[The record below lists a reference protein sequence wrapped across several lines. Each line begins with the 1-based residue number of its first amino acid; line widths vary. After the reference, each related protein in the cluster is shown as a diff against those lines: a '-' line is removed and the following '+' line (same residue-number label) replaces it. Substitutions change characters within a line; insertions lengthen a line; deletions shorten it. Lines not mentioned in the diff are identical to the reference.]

1 MTLARTMVVLAFCVS
16 GCLQSTYHV
25 ERSELQRL
33 AELPAKDRGE
43 SIRATQDLSVTSI
56 PAEVEVHPT
65 PGAVVAD
72 SVVRRIESNRLLI
85 VRPRRRA
92 SARADGEWPSVFDSG
107 GGTRVRADAVE
118 PSGERPAVRVSGE
131 ERPDRPRVRT
141 RGSRS
146 SSGGDNDGGTS
157 AAAGIGMAIAA
168 AVAVAASV
176 FVVAGIEGTR
186 YDGFVSADPD
196 RSIHLYRRDG
206 HWLSIPVYA
215 LEPELA
221 EWADGA
227 LLDDEDAGGSLT
239 RLRRAPL
246 DRQGFSMGMEAGV
259 VGVTSPSEDRLIG
272 GGARFVLGGF
282 PIQYL
287 GLYALLDFAAASDTL
302 NIRYGTQLQGF
313 FPALGIAH
321 LGLYGEIGG
330 VGRRADLPDD
340 TTERD
345 RRFYGGAGAL
355 LQLDINTRLAITL
368 RGGVWSTSGHV
379 LPEATLGLT
388 VF

>member
-1 MTLARTMVVLAFCVS
+1 MTPMTRWILAATLLSS

-33 AELPAKDRGE
+33 AELPAKDRGQ
-43 SIRATQDLSVTSI
+43 SIRATQDLSVTRV
-56 PAEVEVHPT
+56 PAEVEVHPR

-72 SVVRRIESNRLLI
+72 VVVRRIEANRVRI
-85 VRPRRRA
+85 VRPRRA
-92 SARADGEWPSVFDSG
+92 SRRDDEWPGVFDSG
-107 GGTRVRADAVE
+107 SSRVSASGVE
-118 PSGERPAVRVSGE
+118 GDRPAVRVRGE

-146 SSGGDNDGGTS
+146 GSGGDNDGGTS
-157 AAAGIGMAIAA
+157 AATGIAIAIGA

-176 FVVAGIEGTR
+176 FIVAGIEGTR
-186 YDGFVSADPD
+186 YDGYVSADPD

-206 HWLSIPVYA
+206 QWLSIPVYA

-227 LLDDEDAGGSLT
+227 LLDDEDAGGSLE

-246 DRQGFSMGMEAGV
+246 DRQGFSMGVEAGV
-259 VGVTSPSEDRLIG
+259 IGVTSPSEDRLIG
-272 GGARFVLGGF
+272 GGARFTLGGF
-282 PIQYL
+282 PIQHL
-287 GLYALLDFAAASDTL
+287 GLYALLDFAAVSDTL
-302 NIRYGTQLQGF
+302 DIRYGTQLQGY
-313 FPALGIAH
+313 FPPLGIVH
-321 LGLYGEIGG
+321 LGLYGEVGG

-345 RRFYGGAGAL
+345 RRLYGGAGAL
-355 LQLDINTRLAITL
+355 LQLDVNTRLALTL

-379 LPEATLGLT
+379 LPEVTLGLT

>member
-1 MTLARTMVVLAFCVS
+1 MTRWFLVTALLSS
-16 GCLQSTYHV
+16 GCLQSTFHV
-25 ERSELQRL
+25 ERSELERL
-33 AELPAKDRGE
+33 AELPADQRGE
-43 SIRATQDLSVTSI
+43 EIRATQDLSVTRV
-56 PAEVEVHPT
+56 PAEVEVHAR
-65 PGAVVAD
+65 PGAIVAD
-72 SVVRRIESNRLLI
+72 AVVRRIEGNRLRI
-85 VRPRRRA
+85 VRPRRA
-92 SARADGEWPSVFDSG
+92 TARREAWPSVFGDSG
-107 GGTRVRADAVE
+107 SGSRVRATPVE
-118 PSGERPAVRVSGE
+118 SGERPAVRVRGAE
-131 ERPDRPRVRT
+131 ERTPPDRPRVRT
-141 RGSRS
+141 RGGAG
-146 SSGGDNDGGTS
+146 GGDDDGGTS
-157 AAAGIGMAIAA
+157 AAAAIGMAVVA

-186 YDGFVSADPD
+186 WDGWVSADPD
-196 RSIHLYRRDG
+196 RSIHLYRHDG
-206 HWLSIPVYA
+206 QWLSIPVYA

-221 EWADGA
+221 AWADGA
-227 LLDDEDAGGSLT
+227 LLDDEDSGGELE

-246 DRQGFSMGMEAGV
+246 DRQGFSIGVETGV
-259 VGVTSPSEDRLIG
+259 VGVTSPSEDRFIG
-272 GGARFVLGGF
+272 GGARFTLGGF

-287 GLYALLDFAAASDTL
+287 GLYALLDFAAVSDTID
-302 NIRYGTQLQGF
+302 IRYGTQLQGY

-345 RRFYGGAGAL
+345 RRLYGGAGAL
-355 LQLDINTRLAITL
+355 LQLDINTRVAITL

>member
-1 MTLARTMVVLAFCVS
+1 MMLVLAFFVS

-33 AELPAKDRGE
+33 AQEPAKDRGQ
-43 SIRATQDLSVTSI
+43 SIRATQDLSITSV
-56 PAEVEVHPT
+56 PSEVEVHPR

-72 SVVRRIESNRLLI
+72 TVVQRIEANRLLI
-85 VRPRRRA
+85 VRPRR
-92 SARADGEWPSVFDSG
+92 ARRDDAWPSVFGSG
-107 GGTRVRADAVE
+107 SGSTTRATPAE
-118 PSGERPAVRVSGE
+118 GERPAVMVRGDDAS
-131 ERPDRPRVRT
+131 RPDRPRVRA
-141 RGSRS
+141 RGSS
-146 SSGGDNDGGTS
+146 SSGGGDGDGVS
-157 AAAGIGMAIAA
+157 AAAAVGIAIAA

-176 FVVAGIEGTR
+176 FVVAAVEGTR
-186 YDGFVSADPD
+186 YDGWVSADPD

-206 HWLSIPVYA
+206 QWLSIPVYA

-227 LLDDEDAGGSLT
+227 LLDDEDPGGSLR
-239 RLRRAPL
+239 RLQRAPL
-246 DRQGFSMGMEAGV
+246 DRRGFSIGV
-259 VGVTSPSEDRLIG
+259 ETGVIGVTSPSEDRLVG
-272 GGARFVLGGF
+272 GGARFTLGGF
-282 PIQYL
+282 PIQHL
-287 GLYALLDFAAASDTL
+287 GLYALLDFATVSDT
-302 NIRYGTQLQGF
+302 IDVRYGGQLQGF

-340 TTERD
+340 TTEHD
-345 RRFYGGAGAL
+345 RRLFGGAGAL
-355 LQLDINTRLAITL
+355 LQLDVNTRVALTL
-368 RGGVWSTSGHV
+368 RGGIWSTSGHV